1 MRGYEPEA
9 RSRRRKLTVWKQR
22 VRKFVVEEVYWLFVV
37 EWCFAEK
44 RCEMGPETRFV
55 VAMVEM
61 V

>member
-1 MRGYEPEA
+1 MRDYGPEA
-9 RSRRRKLTVWKQR
+9 RSRRRKLIVWKQR
-22 VRKFVVEEVYWLFVV
+22 VRIVVAEVYWLFVV
-37 EWCFAEK
+37 EWCFAER